1 MQTRRKRV
9 GPAGNLVDRTSYT
22 GWANLNGIGSVATP
36 NPVNADC
43 IQTQIPVK
51 CGIGIFLYSERM
63 ADNEEKPP
71 PMDQEVLTDIRGKID
86 EIDRKLVGL
95 LNDRAEL
102 VVEVGKLKRQSGIPI
117 YAPHREAAVLKKVT
131 GLNAGPLPA
140 KTIEAVYRELMS
152 GSFHLEQP
160 LRIGYLGP
168 EGSYCHLA
176 SVRHFGSS
184 VKFEDLRAVEGAFTE
199 VVRSHVDYALVPIE
213 NSTGGGISDSLD
225 AFSQYHDAVNI
236 YAEVQLEVKRCLLS
250 NAQPDEIKKIYST
263 SEAFSHCRKWLA
275 VQFSAA
281 TLTTIDTTVNAVKR
295 AIEETQSGNRSVA
308 AIGSGLAG
316 EIYGLHVLFQ
326 DIEDQPNNITRF
338 LILSKQKTLPSG
350 NDKTSIMF
358 TTQDRPGAL
367 VDVLTVFHRNGIN
380 LTHIDK
386 RPSGRVNWDYK
397 FFIDAAGHRDETGFA
412 QVIGEARAHCKE
424 LTVLGSYPASQ
435 RVL

>member
-1 MQTRRKRV
+1 M
-9 GPAGNLVDRTSYT
+9 
-22 GWANLNGIGSVATP
+22 ANLL
-36 NPVNADC
+36 NADC
-43 IQTQIPVK
+43 TCRRIAVK
-51 CGIGIFLYSERM
+51 CGIANLLNSERM
-63 ADNEEKPP
+63 AENEKEPP
-71 PMDQEVLTDIRGKID
+71 PMDQEVLNEIRSGID

-95 LNDRAEL
+95 LNDRAKL

-131 GLNAGPLPA
+131 GLSPGPLPDR
-140 KTIEAVYRELMS
+140 TIEAVYRELMS

-168 EGSYCHLA
+168 KGSYCHLA

-213 NSTGGGISDSLD
+213 NSTGGGVSDSLD
-225 AFSQYHDAVNI
+225 AFSEYHDSVNI

-250 NAQPDEIKKIYST
+250 NAQPDEVKTVYST

-275 VQFSAA
+275 VQFPGASLI
-281 TLTTIDTTVNAVKR
+281 TMDTTVNAVKR
-295 AIEETQSGNRSVA
+295 AMKETESGNRSVA

-338 LILSKQKTLPSG
+338 LILSKEKTLPSG

-367 VDVLTVFHRNGIN
+367 VDVLSVFQRNGIN

-397 FFIDAAGHRDETGFA
+397 FFIDASGHRDDANFA